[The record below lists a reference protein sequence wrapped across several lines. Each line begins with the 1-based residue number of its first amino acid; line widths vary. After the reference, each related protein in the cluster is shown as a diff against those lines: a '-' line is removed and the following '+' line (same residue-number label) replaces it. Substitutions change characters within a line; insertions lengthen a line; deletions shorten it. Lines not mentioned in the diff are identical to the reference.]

1 MRRAAALPLI
11 CAAIL
16 ALAPYGTLAQTGD
29 AASDPGAAARIAAEM
44 LGDATRAL
52 DESDG
57 AASRVK
63 ALTQTVRA
71 FEAGLRAMRVGLRNA
86 AIQEQAV
93 ARDLAS
99 RDKEIAQFLGV
110 LGSIGATPAP
120 VTLMHPA
127 GPVGT
132 ARSGMIL
139 ADVTPALNAR
149 AAQLRLRL
157 EELASLRAL
166 QQSAANTLAEGLASA
181 QTARAALSQAI
192 ADRTDLPRRFTE
204 DPVRTALLIASVE
217 SLDGFASGLSQIAL
231 DETPGSL
238 PGIEDRKGQLP
249 LPVQGRILRRAGE
262 ADAAGITRPGIVM
275 AAPPRAVVTTP
286 AAATLR
292 YHGPLLDYGNVAIL
306 EPQSGILLV
315 FAGMDVVYGQIG
327 QVLPGGSPV
336 GLMGGVGD
344 TGTHQDDEI
353 VPAEL
358 LEAATEWTQTLYIE
372 VRQDNTAVDP
382 ALWFKTDKDE

>member
-1 MRRAAALPLI
+1 MKRAAILLI
-11 CAAIL
+11 CAAL
-16 ALAPYGTLAQTGD
+16 MVLAPHGARSQSSD
-29 AASDPGAAARIAAEM
+29 ANSDPGAAARIAAEM

-52 DESDG
+52 DESEG

-71 FEAGLRAMRVGLRNA
+71 FEAGLRAMRVGLRSA

-110 LGSIGATPAP
+110 LSSIGATPAP

-149 AAQLRLRL
+149 AAQLRSRL
-157 EELASLRAL
+157 EELAALRVL
-166 QQSAANTLAEGLASA
+166 QQSAADTLAEGLASA

-204 DPVRTALLIASVE
+204 DSVKTALLIASAE
-217 SLDGFASGLSQIAL
+217 SLDGFASGLSQIAT

-336 GLMGGVGD
+336 GLMGGIGD
-344 TGTHQDDEI
+344 PGAQRDDEI

>member
-1 MRRAAALPLI
+1 MKRAAAPLI
-11 CAAIL
+11 CAAL
-16 ALAPYGTLAQTGD
+16 LLLTPGAVRAQDTP
-29 AASDPGAAARIAAEM
+29 AASDPGAEARIAAEM

-52 DESDG
+52 DDSDS
-57 AASRVK
+57 AVSRVK

-71 FEAGLRAMRVGLRNA
+71 FEAGLRAMRVGLRSA
-86 AIQEQAV
+86 AIQEQTV
-93 ARDLAS
+93 ADDLAS
-99 RDKEIAQFLGV
+99 RDKEIAQLLGV
-110 LGSIGATPAP
+110 LSSIGATPAP
-120 VTLMHPA
+120 VTLLHPT

-132 ARSGMIL
+132 ARSGMIV
-139 ADVTPALNAR
+139 ADVAPALNAR
-149 AAQLRLRL
+149 AAQLRLRM
-157 EELASLRAL
+157 EELADLRIL
-166 QQSAANTLAEGLASA
+166 QQSAADKLAEGLASA

-204 DPVRTALLIASVE
+204 DPVRTALLIASAE

-238 PGIEDRKGQLP
+238 PGIADRKGQLP

-262 ADAAGITRPGIVM
+262 ADAAGIIRPGIVM

-292 YHGPLLDYGNVAIL
+292 YQGPLLDYGNVAIL

-344 TGTHQDDEI
+344 PGTQRDDEI

>member
-1 MRRAAALPLI
+1 MRRAAAPLI
-11 CAAIL
+11 CAAL
-16 ALAPYGTLAQTGD
+16 MVLNPFAVRAQS
-29 AASDPGAAARIAAEM
+29 ADPGAAARIAAEM
-44 LGDATRAL
+44 LSDATRAL

-71 FEAGLRAMRVGLRNA
+71 FEAGLRAMRVGLRSA
-86 AIQEQAV
+86 AIQEQSV

-99 RDKEIAQFLGV
+99 RDTEIAQFLGV
-110 LGSIGATPAP
+110 LSSIGATPAP
-120 VTLMHPA
+120 ITLMHPA

-157 EELASLRAL
+157 EELAALRAL
-166 QQSAANTLAEGLASA
+166 QQSAADTLAEGLTSA

-204 DPVRTALLIASVE
+204 DPVKTALLIASAE
-217 SLDGFASGLSQIAL
+217 SLDGFASGLSQIAA

-262 ADAAGITRPGIVM
+262 SDAAGITRPGIVM

-315 FAGMDVVYGQIG
+315 FAGMDLVYGQIG

-344 TGTHQDDEI
+344 PGPQRDDEI

>member
-1 MRRAAALPLI
+1 MRRVAAPLI
-11 CAAIL
+11 CAAL
-16 ALAPYGTLAQTGD
+16 MALAPLSARAQDSG
-29 AASDPGAAARIAAEM
+29 AAGDPGAAARIASDMLAE
-44 LGDATRAL
+44 ATRAL

-71 FEAGLRAMRVGLRNA
+71 FEAGLRAMRTGLRSA

-99 RDKEIAQFLGV
+99 RDKEIAQLLGV

-120 VTLMHPA
+120 VTLIHPA

-149 AAQLRLRL
+149 AAQLRQRL
-157 EELASLRAL
+157 EELAALRAL
-166 QQSAANTLAEGLASA
+166 QQNAADKLAEGLASA
-181 QTARAALSQAI
+181 QQARAALSQAI

-204 DPVRTALLIASVE
+204 DPVKTALLIASAE
-217 SLDGFASGLSQIAL
+217 SLDGFASGLSQIAV

-238 PGIEDRKGQLP
+238 PGITSRKGQLP

-336 GLMGGVGD
+336 GLMGGIGAP
-344 TGTHQDDEI
+344 GTQQDDEI
-353 VPAEL
+353 VPPEL

-382 ALWFKTDKDE
+382 AQWFKTDKDE

>member
-1 MRRAAALPLI
+1 MKRAAVLLT
-11 CAAIL
+11 CAAL
-16 ALAPYGTLAQTGD
+16 MAQPFHTRAD
-29 AASDPGAAARIAAEM
+29 AAQNDPGAAARSAAEM
-44 LGDATRAL
+44 LGEATRAL
-52 DESDG
+52 DASEG

-110 LGSIGATPAP
+110 LSSIGATPAP
-120 VTLMHPA
+120 VTLLHPA
-127 GPVGT
+127 GPVGN

-139 ADVTPALNAR
+139 ADVTPALNSR
-149 AAQLRLRL
+149 AAQLRARL
-157 EELASLRAL
+157 EELAALRAL
-166 QQSAANTLAEGLASA
+166 QQSAADTLAEGLASA
-181 QTARAALSQAI
+181 QTARTALSQAI

-204 DPVRTALLIASVE
+204 DPVKTALLIASTE

-238 PGIEDRKGQLP
+238 PGITDRKGQLP

-344 TGTHQDDEI
+344 PGLRRDDEI